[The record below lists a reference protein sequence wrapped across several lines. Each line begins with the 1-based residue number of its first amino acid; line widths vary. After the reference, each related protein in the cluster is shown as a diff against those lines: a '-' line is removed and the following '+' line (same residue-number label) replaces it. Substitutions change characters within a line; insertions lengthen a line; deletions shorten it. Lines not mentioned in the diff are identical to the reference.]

1 VRLNQEE
8 IAVIRSSLF
17 TMFVVAL
24 AAGNLPAAAYD
35 PVISMP
41 GEHKTVTPA
50 VQTIEIL
57 TSADKTDGELGII
70 IIGGKAGEGPGPAIT
85 HSKESESWYVLEG
98 SYEFHVGDKTFEG
111 GPGTFV
117 SVDAGQP
124 HGFINKTDGRLLVI
138 FSPGGYEQF
147 FADWDEQNLE
157 RGPALGALEGTYGV
171 TRPPRQ

>member
-1 VRLNQEE
+1 MTRP
-8 IAVIRSSLF
+8 AFFTLF
-17 TMFVVAL
+17 LLTL
-24 AAGNLPAAAYD
+24 AAGNMPAAAYD

-50 VQTIEIL
+50 VQNIEIL
-57 TSADKTDGELGII
+57 ASADKTDGELGVI
-70 IIGGKAGEGPGPAIT
+70 IIGGKAGEGPGPAII

-98 SYEFHVGDKTFEG
+98 SYEFHVGEKTFEG

-117 SVDAGQP
+117 SVDADQP
-124 HGFINKTDGRLLVI
+124 HGFINKTDGKLLVI

-147 FADWDEQNLE
+147 FADWDDQDLP

-171 TRPPRQ
+171 TRPARQ